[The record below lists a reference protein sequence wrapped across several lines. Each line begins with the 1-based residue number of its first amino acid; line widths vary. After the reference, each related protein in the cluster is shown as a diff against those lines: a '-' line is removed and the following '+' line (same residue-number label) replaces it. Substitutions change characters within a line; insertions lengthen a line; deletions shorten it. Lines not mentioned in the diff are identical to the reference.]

1 MVVLACW
8 LGGLENM
15 FTLCKYH
22 QLQQSYILM
31 WVIWVNN
38 KVYIFGSMTLK
49 TTHVR
54 GKGGYIGWMT
64 LKLGRCVCVRY
75 LRMCAKFHGSMIN
88 SLGENPFGGGFAEN

>member
-1 MVVLACW
+1 
-8 LGGLENM
+8 
-15 FTLCKYH
+15 
-22 QLQQSYILM
+22 M

-54 GKGGYIGWMT
+54 VKEGYNRWMI

-88 SLGENPFGGGFAEN
+88 SLGENPFGVGVCRKLMIDVFWSLSLVSQLECSESSFFAC